1 MYELGIILKVFCSLT
16 SQSCTQPYI
25 CKCSNI
31 WSFSRWATH
40 RRQNISAAV
49 KLQSVSRWIW
59 SILCARARQNSHPS
73 PPLKNTVGDD
83 WIRSYLHPAVDL
95 QQPPQGVIHK
105 MPLRLKEWSY
115 ECARFLLLE
124 LKMSRFF
131 PSEVVNNTTLGTYR
145 SIFGWC

>member
-1 MYELGIILKVFCSLT
+1 MYESGIILKVFCSLT

-31 WSFSRWATH
+31 WQFSCWATH
-40 RRQNISAAV
+40 RRQNKSAAV
-49 KLQSVSRWIW
+49 KLQSVSHWIW

-73 PPLKNTVGDD
+73 PLLKNTVGDD

-105 MPLRLKEWSY
+105 MPLRFEKPGKSDLINVLCLNWK
-115 ECARFLLLE
+115 CPVFV
-124 LKMSRFF
+124 
-131 PSEVVNNTTLGTYR
+131 SEVVNNTTLGTYR
-145 SIFGWC
+145 SVFGWW